1 MALHDDQEIFPVP
14 VRIYSLAKD
23 LNLDSKELVDICNR
37 IGIPGKGS
45 ALASL
50 EDEEVA
56 RIKKHVSAASA
67 PPTAPPQPAPE
78 RTAAPPAPTI
88 PPAIPTRGG
97 HFPTKPPIIPSRT
110 KKVSRVLHQ
119 QRPQLRRWLK

>member
-1 MALHDDQEIFPVP
+1 MP

-50 EDEEVA
+50 EDEEGGSNQEA
-56 RIKKHVSAASA
+56 RVGCLGSSGGAA
-67 PPTAPPQPAPE
+67 QPAPE

-97 HFPTKPPIIPSRT
+97 HFPNKPRLFRLGPRR
-110 KKVSRVLHQ
+110 VSRVLHQ
-119 QRPQLRRWLK
+119 QRPQRRRSLK